1 MTVEVKDKVEDR
13 ESLGTRIIS
22 VLALMLVTI
31 GGALSDTVLIPIIFY
46 FGASVT
52 IRNMGASKIANR
64 YSDMNDIFIFSY
76 GVVYLMNKA
85 QPFDDIMKGI
95 FGFSDIMKGIFGF
108 SPNPNRLMNELIEGL
123 MVGGSWFV
131 VTITI
136 FAVVTTIVIKINKNN
151 KESHWH
157 K

>member
-1 MTVEVKDKVEDR
+1 MTVEVKDKVEDK
-13 ESLGTRIIS
+13 EGWGTRIIS
-22 VLALMLVTI
+22 ILALILVTI

-46 FGASVT
+46 FVASVT

-95 FGFSDIMKGIFGF
+95 IGF
-108 SPNPNRLMNELIEGL
+108 SPNGL
-123 MVGGSWFV
+123 MVGLVWIA

>member
-1 MTVEVKDKVEDR
+1 MTVEVKDKVEDK
-13 ESLGTRIIS
+13 EGGGTRIIS
-22 VLALMLVTI
+22 VLALILVTI

-46 FGASVT
+46 FVASVT

-95 FGFSDIMKGIFGF
+95 FGFS
-108 SPNPNRLMNELIEGL
+108 PNPNGLMNDLLIGL
-123 MVGGSWFV
+123 MIGLAWIA

>member
-95 FGFSDIMKGIFGF
+95 FGFS
-108 SPNPNRLMNELIEGL
+108 PNPNRLMNELIEGL

>member
-13 ESLGTRIIS
+13 ESWGTRIIS
-22 VLALMLVTI
+22 VLALILVTI

-46 FGASVT
+46 FVASVT

-95 FGFSDIMKGIFGF
+95 IGF
-108 SPNPNRLMNELIEGL
+108 SPNGL
-123 MVGGSWFV
+123 MVGLVWIA

-136 FAVVTTIVIKINKNN
+136 FAVVTIIVIKINKNN

>member
-1 MTVEVKDKVEDR
+1 MTVEVKDKVEDK
-13 ESLGTRIIS
+13 EGWGTRIIS
-22 VLALMLVTI
+22 VLALILVTI

-46 FGASVT
+46 FVASVT

-95 FGFSDIMKGIFGF
+95 IGF
-108 SPNPNRLMNELIEGL
+108 SPNGL
-123 MVGGSWFV
+123 MVGLVWIA

-136 FAVVTTIVIKINKNN
+136 FAVVTIIVIKINKNN

>member
-1 MTVEVKDKVEDR
+1 MTVEVKDKVEDK
-13 ESLGTRIIS
+13 EGWGTRIIS
-22 VLALMLVTI
+22 ILALILVTI
-31 GGALSDTVLIPIIFY
+31 GGIKGDTVLIPIIFY
-46 FGASVT
+46 FVASVT

-95 FGFSDIMKGIFGF
+95 IGF
-108 SPNPNRLMNELIEGL
+108 SPNGL
-123 MVGGSWFV
+123 MVGLVWIA

>member
-46 FGASVT
+46 FVASVT

-95 FGFSDIMKGIFGF
+95 IGF
-108 SPNPNRLMNELIEGL
+108 SPNGL
-123 MVGGSWFV
+123 MVGLVWIA

>member
-1 MTVEVKDKVEDR
+1 MTVEVKDKVEDS
-13 ESLGTRIIS
+13 EGWGTRIIS
-22 VLALMLVTI
+22 VLALILVTI

-46 FGASVT
+46 FVASVT

-95 FGFSDIMKGIFGF
+95 IGF
-108 SPNPNRLMNELIEGL
+108 SPNGL
-123 MVGGSWFV
+123 MVGLVWIA

-136 FAVVTTIVIKINKNN
+136 FAVVTIIVIKINKNN

>member
-1 MTVEVKDKVEDR
+1 MTVEVKDKVEDK
-13 ESLGTRIIS
+13 EGGGTRIIS
-22 VLALMLVTI
+22 VLALILVTI

-46 FGASVT
+46 FVASVT

-95 FGFSDIMKGIFGF
+95 FGFSF
-108 SPNPNRLMNELIEGL
+108 SPNPNPNGLMNDLLIGL
-123 MVGGSWFV
+123 MIGLAWIA

-136 FAVVTTIVIKINKNN
+136 FAVVTTIVITINKNN